1 MLRFKNEGLRC
12 VRSSTMR
19 ALKDDCCRHRMRP
32 GRGILNTRPCF
43 ASFSGSSSFLH
54 PQVELFSNTRR
65 EYISGV
71 SCDSSC
77 SDLEVLEVGND
88 LPQRTLRFTKENR
101 ILIRSALLHPAR
113 SSNCLKKNLST

>member
-1 MLRFKNEGLRC
+1 MLGFKNEGLRC
-12 VRSSTMR
+12 VRSSTTP
-19 ALKDDCCRHRMRP
+19 ASKGDSCRLHMRP
-32 GRGILNTRPCF
+32 ERSTLNTRLCF
-43 ASFSGSSSFLH
+43 ASFGGSSSFLH
-54 PQVELFSNTRR
+54 PQVELISNTRR

-101 ILIRSALLHPAR
+101 IL
-113 SSNCLKKNLST
+113 